1 MRPAIRGFNW
11 RTLGIGAMA
20 ALAVTLLH
28 AQGTQSAQS
37 VRAGAGATTQAAQV
51 AQAAQKVNTARG
63 GLAIDGYDPVAYFTE
78 GRPVKGDPRF
88 THGHRGATYHF
99 MSAASR
105 DLFAKEPDRYVPQ
118 FGGFCAYAV
127 SRNYTADTDPLAW
140 KIVDGKLY
148 LNYNTRAQAKWE
160 EDVPGNITKGHAN
173 WPGLSR
179 P

>member
-1 MRPAIRGFNW
+1 MHTGIRGFIW
-11 RTLGIGAMA
+11 RTIGIGALA
-20 ALAVTLLH
+20 ALAVTFVH
-28 AQGTQSAQS
+28 ALPTHGALAAQS
-37 VRAGAGATTQAAQV
+37 TQG
-51 AQAAQKVNTARG
+51 AQKINTARG

-78 GRPVKGDPRF
+78 GRPVQGDPRF
-88 THGHRGATYHF
+88 THSHRGATYHF

-105 DLFAKEPDRYVPQ
+105 DLFVKEPDRYVPQ

-148 LNYNTRAQAKWE
+148 LNYNARAQAKWQ
-160 EDVPGNITKGHAN
+160 EDVPGNITKGNAN
-173 WPGLSR
+173 WPALSR

>member
-1 MRPAIRGFNW
+1 MRPAIRGFIW
-11 RTLGIGAMA
+11 RTIGIGAMA
-20 ALAVTLLH
+20 ALAVTFVH
-28 AQGTQSAQS
+28 AHGSHGDRGEQGAQSVQSAQG
-37 VRAGAGATTQAAQV
+37 VQGA
-51 AQAAQKVNTARG
+51 KVNTARG

-88 THGHRGATYHF
+88 THSHRGATYQF

-148 LNYNTRAQAKWE
+148 LNYNARAQAKWQ
-160 EDVPGNITKGHAN
+160 EDVPGNIAKGHAN